1 MAVNDHEKLPLFPL
15 GRPLYPGVN
24 MKLRIFEQRYLNL
37 VRNAMA
43 TGKPF
48 GIVPITQGSEVGSAP
63 SFSPWGTLV
72 NIVDFDQ
79 QPDGLL
85 GITIQGN
92 SRFRVLD
99 SAVQGDGL
107 VVASVEH
114 CEAVEDRPLGADETD
129 LLHLLDDLVKGLQ
142 AKELFPDR
150 EPTVAELSWR
160 LATLLPLPPSAKMAL
175 MREGDGEIRLDIIR
189 ECLVGLSASERTLN

>member
-1 MAVNDHEKLPLFPL
+1 MAVHDQEKIPLFPL

-48 GIVPITQGSEVGSAP
+48 GIVPIIDGSEVGSTP
-63 SFSPWGTLV
+63 SFFPWGTLV

-99 SAVQGDGL
+99 STVQSDGL

-114 CEAVEDRPLGADETD
+114 CEAVADRPLGADETD

-142 AKELFPDR
+142 AEELFPDR

>member
-1 MAVNDHEKLPLFPL
+1 MAESDQEQIPLFPL

-37 VRNAMA
+37 VRNSMA
-43 TGKPF
+43 AGTPF
-48 GIVPITQGSEVGSAP
+48 GIVPIIRGSEVGSAP
-63 SFSPWGTLV
+63 TFFHWGTLV
-72 NIVDFDQ
+72 EIVDFNQ

-92 SRFRVLD
+92 SRFRVRD

-107 VVASVEH
+107 VVARVEH
-114 CEAVEDRPLGADETD
+114 CEAVADKPLGQDEAD

-142 AKELFPDR
+142 AEELFPDR

-175 MREGDGEIRLDIIR
+175 MQEGDGEIRLDIIL
-189 ECLVGLSASERTLN
+189 ECLAGLSGSERTLN